1 MKRQIKSDASEH
13 HSGSSKSR
21 TEILP
26 LLPGWPSCSWPSCW
40 GGRSGLW
47 SAEDSSDLLLVVGVH
62 PSDAS
67 PVSWNSSGFLQLVLF
82 HCQDLLPILWPGV
95 KTKHFIWVSM
105 YLAPST
111 NWGHYVNAFSWR
123 RDSPPVTCSSEQ
135 REGLA
140 VRRAKTVTSLSS
152 YFKTLRSGPASG
164 LNPPSSSRVP
174 KFSLN
179 PVISV
184 VILGILQSRISPQ
197 FGFKMSNPGLEIGRV
212 PHPEKRIGDRLPLCS
227 QAKRSADW
235 ASAPAASGWNPRPTS
250 AVNRSAYWA
259 SPPDPWSNAKIIFG
273 HLVMYC
279 DTAWLDNTNILFMY
293 SVHTDPRL
301 SSFLFYLPRWWTTLS
316 DVNAV
321 LVGSGSIVSVIDR
334 VDCDNILPQG
344 AKKIIFTACH
354 SSKLKLAFT
363 SPDVI
368 STSPK
373 NVFFF
378 CYSNSS

>member
-67 PVSWNSSGFLQLVLF
+67 PVSCNSSGFLQLVLF
-82 HCQDLLPILWPGV
+82 HCQGLLPIPWPGV
-95 KTKHFIWVSM
+95 KTTHFIWVSM
-105 YLAPST
+105 YLAPKSRT
-111 NWGHYVNAFSWR
+111 NWGHYAT
-123 RDSPPVTCSSEQ
+123 SPAGDGTARQFTCSPEQ
-135 REGLA
+135 REGLP

-152 YFKTLRSGPASG
+152 YFKTLRNGPASG
-164 LNPPSSSRVP
+164 LNPRPSSRVP

-197 FGFKMSNPGLEIGRV
+197 FGFKISNPGLEIGRV
-212 PHPEKRIGDRLPLCS
+212 PHPELQIWEIPHPEKRIGDRLPLCS

-235 ASAPAASGWNPRPTS
+235 ARAPAASEWYPRPTS
-250 AVNRSAYWA
+250 PQSSV
-259 SPPDPWSNAKIIFG
+259 PLIE
-273 HLVMYC
+273 LV
-279 DTAWLDNTNILFMY
+279 
-293 SVHTDPRL
+293 
-301 SSFLFYLPRWWTTLS
+301 LPTR
-316 DVNAV
+316 
-321 LVGSGSIVSVIDR
+321 G
-334 VDCDNILPQG
+334 QM
-344 AKKIIFTACH
+344 
-354 SSKLKLAFT
+354 LKLSLHTWLCIAIMR
-363 SPDVI
+363 DWIIQI
-368 STSPK
+368 SFS
-373 NVFFF
+373 
-378 CYSNSS
+378 SN

>member
-1 MKRQIKSDASEH
+1 
-13 HSGSSKSR
+13 
-21 TEILP
+21 
-26 LLPGWPSCSWPSCW
+26 
-40 GGRSGLW
+40 
-47 SAEDSSDLLLVVGVH
+47 
-62 PSDAS
+62 
-67 PVSWNSSGFLQLVLF
+67 
-82 HCQDLLPILWPGV
+82 
-95 KTKHFIWVSM
+95 M

-164 LNPPSSSRVP
+164 LNPRPYSRVP

-197 FGFKMSNPGLEIGRV
+197 FGFKISNPGLEIERV

-235 ASAPAASGWNPRPTS
+235 ASAPAASEWNPRPTS
-250 AVNRSAYWA
+250 LQSSVPLIEIV
-259 SPPDPWSNAKIIFG
+259 PPDPWSNAKIIFG

-279 DTAWLDNTNILFMY
+279 DTAWLDNSNILFMY
-293 SVHTDPRL
+293 SVHTDARL
-301 SSFLFYLPRWWTTLS
+301 SSFLFYLPIWWTTLS

-321 LVGSGSIVSVIDR
+321 LVSSGSIVSVIDR

-344 AKKIIFTACH
+344 AKKIF
-354 SSKLKLAFT
+354 
-363 SPDVI
+363 
-368 STSPK
+368 
-373 NVFFF
+373 
-378 CYSNSS
+378 YSLPFEQAEASIY

>member
-1 MKRQIKSDASEH
+1 MRHPYNLRSSEH
-13 HSGSSKSR
+13 HTRSGKSR

-47 SAEDSSDLLLVVGVH
+47 SAEGSSDLLLVVGVH

-82 HCQDLLPILWPGV
+82 HCQGLLPILWPGV

-152 YFKTLRSGPASG
+152 YFKTLRSGPALG
-164 LNPPSSSRVP
+164 LNPRPSSRVP

-184 VILGILQSRISPQ
+184 VILGILQSRISPR
-197 FGFKMSNPGLEIGRV
+197 FGFKISNPGLEIGRIPHPELQKREI
-212 PHPEKRIGDRLPLCS
+212 PHPEKGIGDRLPLCS

-250 AVNRSAYWA
+250 PQSSV
-259 SPPDPWSNAKIIFG
+259 PLTE
-273 HLVMYC
+273 LV
-279 DTAWLDNTNILFMY
+279 
-293 SVHTDPRL
+293 
-301 SSFLFYLPRWWTTLS
+301 LPTR
-316 DVNAV
+316 
-321 LVGSGSIVSVIDR
+321 G
-334 VDCDNILPQG
+334 QM
-344 AKKIIFTACH
+344 
-354 SSKLKLAFT
+354 LKLSLHTWLCIAILRDWIIQISFSCIQSIQIPAFLH
-363 SPDVI
+363 SFFI
-368 STSPK
+368 SLDGGLLSQT
-373 NVFFF
+373 
-378 CYSNSS
+378 

>member
-1 MKRQIKSDASEH
+1 MTLIILGSETAKTTPEIKSDASEH
-13 HSGSSKSR
+13 HTGSGKSR
-21 TEILP
+21 TESLP

-47 SAEDSSDLLLVVGVH
+47 SAEGSSDLLLVVGVH

-82 HCQDLLPILWPGV
+82 HCQGLLPILWPGV

-164 LNPPSSSRVP
+164 LNSRPSSRVP

-197 FGFKMSNPGLEIGRV
+197 FGFKISNPGLEIGRI
-212 PHPEKRIGDRLPLCS
+212 PHPELQKREIPHPKKRIGDRLPLCS

-235 ASAPAASGWNPRPTS
+235 ASAPAASEWNPRPTS
-250 AVNRSAYWA
+250 LQSSVPLIEIV
-259 SPPDPWSNAKIIFG
+259 PPDPWSNAKIIFG

-279 DTAWLDNTNILFMY
+279 DTAWLDNINILFTY
-293 SVHTDPRL
+293 SVHTDPCL
-301 SSFLFYLPRWWTTLS
+301 SSFPFFLISLYGGLLS
-316 DVNAV
+316 
-321 LVGSGSIVSVIDR
+321 
-334 VDCDNILPQG
+334 Q
-344 AKKIIFTACH
+344 T
-354 SSKLKLAFT
+354 
-363 SPDVI
+363 
-368 STSPK
+368 
-373 NVFFF
+373 
-378 CYSNSS
+378 